1 LNLKFFRY
9 IIQEFTV
16 NYLVDLRRF
25 IVTMVNESLTLQSTG
40 CELAT
45 FGEVL
50 YAFSALRSTSGRR
63 RGVRAAN
70 ELLPWDTLPGSAPEC
85 DAPPEPRKAVAATL
99 RHVDPLPLA
108 RASKPRRTSGRCQ
121 CGQCRTC
128 QENARWERIFQEK
141 FANSDY
147 YHHDI
152 RIRYASPLSG
162 V

>member
-1 LNLKFFRY
+1 
-9 IIQEFTV
+9 
-16 NYLVDLRRF
+16 
-25 IVTMVNESLTLQSTG
+25 MVNETVTLQSNG
-40 CELAT
+40 FELAT

-63 RGVRAAN
+63 RAARAAT
-70 ELLPWDTLPGSAPEC
+70 EMLPWGGAIPGAAVEI
-85 DAPPEPRKAVAATL
+85 DAPPAPRKLEAPA
-99 RHVDPLPLA
+99 
-108 RASKPRRTSGRCQ
+108 PRRMDTVPHAPVVKTRRSSGRCQ

-128 QENARWERIFQEK
+128 LENARWERIFQEK

-152 RIRYASPLSG
+152 RIRYASPLSS

>member
-1 LNLKFFRY
+1 
-9 IIQEFTV
+9 
-16 NYLVDLRRF
+16 
-25 IVTMVNESLTLQSTG
+25 MVNESISLESTSF
-40 CELAT
+40 ELAT

-63 RGVRAAN
+63 RAARAAN
-70 ELLPWDTLPGSAPEC
+70 DLLPWESMRTASEC
-85 DAPPEPRKAVAATL
+85 ASLPEPRK
-99 RHVDPLPLA
+99 LA
-108 RASKPRRTSGRCQ
+108 LAPQRPDFTAEARPVKSRRLSGRCQ
-121 CGQCRTC
+121 CGQCRNC

-152 RIRYASPLSG
+152 RVRYASPLSS

>member
-1 LNLKFFRY
+1 
-9 IIQEFTV
+9 
-16 NYLVDLRRF
+16 
-25 IVTMVNESLTLQSTG
+25 MVNETISLQSTSF
-40 CELAT
+40 ELAT

-63 RGVRAAN
+63 RGPRAAN
-70 ELLPWDTLPGSAPEC
+70 ELLPWEAMLGTVSEC
-85 DAPPEPRKAVAATL
+85 DAPPEPRKAAVPTTP
-99 RHVDPLPLA
+99 RVDPGSQVRLNK
-108 RASKPRRTSGRCQ
+108 SRRTSGRCH
-121 CGQCRTC
+121 CGECRNC

-152 RIRYASPLSG
+152 RIRYASPLSS

>member
-1 LNLKFFRY
+1 
-9 IIQEFTV
+9 
-16 NYLVDLRRF
+16 
-25 IVTMVNESLTLQSTG
+25 MVNESILLQSTSF
-40 CELAT
+40 ELAT

-63 RGVRAAN
+63 RTTQAAS
-70 ELLPWDTLPGSAPEC
+70 ELLPWETMSGTAPDCE
-85 DAPPEPRKAVAATL
+85 AIPEPRRA
-99 RHVDPLPLA
+99 PLA
-108 RASKPRRTSGRCQ
+108 APPRMEPMPQAQPARTRRASGRCH
-121 CGQCRTC
+121 CGQCRNC

-152 RIRYASPLSG
+152 RIRYASPLSS

>member
-1 LNLKFFRY
+1 
-9 IIQEFTV
+9 
-16 NYLVDLRRF
+16 
-25 IVTMVNESLTLQSTG
+25 MVNESIALQSTG
-40 CELAT
+40 FELAT

-63 RGVRAAN
+63 RGARAAS
-70 ELLPWDTLPGSAPEC
+70 ELLPWETMPGTAPEC
-85 DAPPEPRKAVAATL
+85 DVTPEPRKAPVRTPPRADTISQPHPAKSRRAA
-99 RHVDPLPLA
+99 
-108 RASKPRRTSGRCQ
+108 GRCR

-152 RIRYASPLSG
+152 RIRYASPLSTA
-162 V
+162 

>member
-1 LNLKFFRY
+1 MS
-9 IIQEFTV
+9 
-16 NYLVDLRRF
+16 
-25 IVTMVNESLTLQSTG
+25 MVNEPIPLQSVG

-50 YAFSALRSTSGRR
+50 YAFSTLRSTSGRR
-63 RGVRAAN
+63 RGSRLQN
-70 ELLPWDTLPGSAPEC
+70 ELLPWESMSGSVPDC
-85 DAPPEPRKAVAATL
+85 DLPPEPRRMPPPAPRPAASI
-99 RHVDPLPLA
+99 PQPA
-108 RASKPRRTSGRCQ
+108 RLLKPRRSSGRCQ

-128 QENARWERIFQEK
+128 TENARWERIFQEK

>member
-1 LNLKFFRY
+1 
-9 IIQEFTV
+9 
-16 NYLVDLRRF
+16 
-25 IVTMVNESLTLQSTG
+25 MVNESMALQSTSF
-40 CELAT
+40 ELAT

-63 RGVRAAN
+63 RAARVAN
-70 ELLPWDTLPGSAPEC
+70 ELLPWETMPGNAPEC
-85 DAPPEPRKAVAATL
+85 DAPPQPRKASPAPSP
-99 RHVDPLPLA
+99 RVDPVPQA
-108 RASKPRRTSGRCQ
+108 THPKSRRASGRCH
-121 CGQCRTC
+121 CGQCRNC

-152 RIRYASPLSG
+152 RIRYASPLSS

>member
-1 LNLKFFRY
+1 
-9 IIQEFTV
+9 
-16 NYLVDLRRF
+16 
-25 IVTMVNESLTLQSTG
+25 MVNESITLQSTG
-40 CELAT
+40 FELAT

-63 RGVRAAN
+63 RSARAAN
-70 ELLPWDTLPGSAPEC
+70 EMLPWEALPGGSPEC
-85 DAPPEPRKAVAATL
+85 DALPEPRKAMAPAPRVAPMPQPQPN
-99 RHVDPLPLA
+99 RI
-108 RASKPRRTSGRCQ
+108 RRSSGRCH
-121 CGQCRTC
+121 CGQCRNC

-152 RIRYASPLSG
+152 RIRYASPLSS

>member
-1 LNLKFFRY
+1 
-9 IIQEFTV
+9 
-16 NYLVDLRRF
+16 
-25 IVTMVNESLTLQSTG
+25 MVNESITLQSTG
-40 CELAT
+40 FELAT

-63 RGVRAAN
+63 RSARVAS
-70 ELLPWDTLPGSAPEC
+70 EMLPWETMPGNALEC
-85 DAPPEPRKAVAATL
+85 EATPEPRRIVAPAAPQ
-99 RHVDPLPLA
+99 VDPVAQA
-108 RASKPRRTSGRCQ
+108 RPARSRRPSGRCQ
-121 CGQCRTC
+121 CGQCRNC

-152 RIRYASPLSG
+152 RIRYASPLSS

>member
-1 LNLKFFRY
+1 
-9 IIQEFTV
+9 
-16 NYLVDLRRF
+16 
-25 IVTMVNESLTLQSTG
+25 MVNESIALQSTG
-40 CELAT
+40 FELAT

-63 RGVRAAN
+63 RSTRAAH
-70 ELLPWDTLPGSAPEC
+70 ELLPWETMPNIAPEC
-85 DAPPEPRKAVAATL
+85 DVPPEPRKLPAAAPA
-99 RHVDPLPLA
+99 RVEPLPPA
-108 RASKPRRTSGRCQ
+108 RVSKSRRASGRCH
-121 CGQCRTC
+121 CGQCRNC

-152 RIRYASPLSG
+152 RVRYASPLSS

>member
-1 LNLKFFRY
+1 
-9 IIQEFTV
+9 
-16 NYLVDLRRF
+16 
-25 IVTMVNESLTLQSTG
+25 MVNETVTLQSTSF
-40 CELAT
+40 ELAT

-63 RGVRAAN
+63 RSTRAAN
-70 ELLPWDTLPGSAPEC
+70 ELLPWETIPGAALEC
-85 DAPPEPRKAVAATL
+85 DVSPPPRKAAVAAPP
-99 RHVDPLPLA
+99 RVDPAPQARLA
-108 RASKPRRTSGRCQ
+108 KSRRASGRCR
-121 CGQCRTC
+121 CGQCRNC

-152 RIRYASPLSG
+152 RIRYASPLSS

>member
-1 LNLKFFRY
+1 
-9 IIQEFTV
+9 
-16 NYLVDLRRF
+16 
-25 IVTMVNESLTLQSTG
+25 MVNETITLQSTG
-40 CELAT
+40 FELAT

-63 RGVRAAN
+63 RGARAAS
-70 ELLPWDTLPGSAPEC
+70 ELLPWETMPGAPLEC
-85 DAPPEPRKAVAATL
+85 DATPQRKAAVAAPPRL
-99 RHVDPLPLA
+99 EAVAQA
-108 RASKPRRTSGRCQ
+108 RVAKSRRASGRCH
-121 CGQCRTC
+121 CGQCRNC

-152 RIRYASPLSG
+152 RIRYASPLSS

>member
-1 LNLKFFRY
+1 
-9 IIQEFTV
+9 
-16 NYLVDLRRF
+16 
-25 IVTMVNESLTLQSTG
+25 MVNESITLQSTG
-40 CELAT
+40 FELAS

-63 RGVRAAN
+63 RGARAPN
-70 ELLPWDTLPGSAPEC
+70 ELLPWETVPGTAPEC
-85 DAPPEPRKAVAATL
+85 DAAPAPRKAAVHAPS
-99 RHVDPLPLA
+99 RVDPVPQA
-108 RASKPRRTSGRCQ
+108 RLTKSRRASGRCH
-121 CGQCRTC
+121 CGQCRNC

-152 RIRYASPLSG
+152 RIRYASPLSS